1 MKVSFKARGKRVSFT
16 AKPTHHR
23 VPKQLKKFLFKP
35 GTKRLATCLRKARK
49 AHRAWLRSR

>member
-16 AKPTHHR
+16 AKPVHHKA
-23 VPKQLKKFLFKP
+23 PKQLRKFLFKP
-35 GTKRLATCLRKARK
+35 GTKRLQVCLRKARK